1 MIESTPFYFLAAI
14 SVIIAGLGKSG
25 FGGGLGVLSV
35 PLMSLTISPPQAA
48 AIMLPLLCIMDL
60 FTVWHYRKSWDGR
73 NLKILIPAALMGILI
88 GALFFKYLSDSQ
100 IKILVGFIAVLFVL
114 NFFRKHGEHHKKQP
128 TFVRGSFWG
137 SIAGFTSFG
146 VHAGGP
152 PINIYLLP
160 QQLEKSLFVGTTVV
174 FFTIVNY
181 TKLIPYA
188 LLGQLN
194 SGNLTTS
201 LILSPLA
208 PLGVFLGVKLHAKV
222 NQTLFYNICYVI
234 LLVTGL
240 KLLYD
245 GFSPL

>member
-1 MIESTPFYFLAAI
+1 
-14 SVIIAGLGKSG
+14 
-25 FGGGLGVLSV
+25 
-35 PLMSLTISPPQAA
+35 
-48 AIMLPLLCIMDL
+48 
-60 FTVWHYRKSWDGR
+60 
-73 NLKILIPAALMGILI
+73 MGILI